1 MSFLCALFDCR
12 LLRLYAL
19 HPFSYLRNAQLVY
32 SLFDI
37 APSPES
43 SLRVVFVKKL
53 LLIFGSCDKEISG
66 LLLTTG
72 SRVCRVSESGVKDTE
87 PGFKN
92 RLAFS
97 IIAANDN
104 NNNRTS

>member
-1 MSFLCALFDCR
+1 MPSSTVVYFVYMFSILFPIFATRTSF
-12 LLRLYAL
+12 
-19 HPFSYLRNAQLVY
+19 Y

-37 APSPES
+37 APSPKS

-66 LLLTTG
+66 LLLATG
-72 SRVCRVSESGVKDTE
+72 SRVCRVSESGVKDAE